1 MKIYHMKNLKLC
13 KGLTNIPLSI
23 TYVGGF
29 GGNISSSLLDII
41 GGGLFFKNSI
51 KPILFS
57 NEKDVPN

>member
-1 MKIYHMKNLKLC
+1 MKIYHIKNLKLC
-13 KGLTNIPLSI
+13 KRSI
-23 TYVGGF
+23 KVFFKTYVGGF
-29 GGNISSSLLDII
+29 GGNILSSLLHTI

>member
-1 MKIYHMKNLKLC
+1 MKIYHIKNLKLC
-13 KGLTNIPLSI
+13 KWLTKVLLSI

-29 GGNISSSLLDII
+29 GGNTPSSLLDII
-41 GGGLFFKNSI
+41 DGGLFFKNSI